1 MKIFKIIMLS
11 LGGLLAVMLV
21 LSFVLSI
28 GMGEIKKLTINDV
41 DLTKI
46 SDGVYQ
52 GSYHKGRW
60 TYDARVMVKDH
71 RIVDVTNTNKRM
83 AMQKDFDSKVATAI
97 MKKQSPRIDVVSG
110 ATVNTR
116 AYQKAVE
123 NALISAVP
131 NR

>member
-1 MKIFKIIMLS
+1 MKIFKIVLFGI
-11 LGGLLAVMLV
+11 GGFIVVMVV

-28 GMGEIKKLTINDV
+28 GMGEIKKLPINDV

-60 TYDARVMVKDH
+60 TYDARVMIKDH
-71 RIVDVTNTNKRM
+71 KIVDVTNTNRRM
-83 AMQKDFDSKVATAI
+83 AMQKDFNSKVATAI
-97 MKKQSPRIDVVSG
+97 MKSQSPRIDVVSG

-123 NALISAVP
+123 NALESP
-131 NR
+131 PLK